1 MLRGI
6 QLHTL
11 VLAALLGATIPTF
24 QSTAAAV
31 GQAIESDGYDAV
43 AQSVV
48 ERAQD
53 EVAQIQVLVAQG
65 TLPKSRL
72 IDAQNHLADARDE
85 VILVQTL
92 YSELRLQDMTTAQ
105 ADAMVAA
112 ANRRVDRQQQ
122 MVQSRRRL
130 LDSGIMAESDF
141 ESFEDELESRKRVL
155 ELAKN
160 RTKLLN
166 ELKQMAEAEQQLER
180 AALSARGNSLT
191 GVMIRYDGSGS
202 FRLAQLPAISREFE
216 RQFHHPLPVSALGET
231 AVHKA
236 MGLDHRNRADISLNP
251 DATEGVWLRQCLE
264 RLRIPYLAF
273 RCAIVGAATA
283 PHIHI
288 GPGST
293 RLTLAQR

>member
-1 MLRGI
+1 MC
-6 QLHTL
+6 
-11 VLAALLGATIPTF
+11 AATAAAGQP
-24 QSTAAAV
+24 STAA
-31 GQAIESDGYDAV
+31 GYDAL
-43 AQSVV
+43 AQSLV

-53 EVAQIQVLVAQG
+53 EVDQINILVGQG

-72 IDAQNHLADARDE
+72 VDAQNHLADAQDE

-92 YSELRLQDMTTAQ
+92 YGELRLQDMTTAQ
-105 ADAMVAA
+105 AESMVAA
-112 ANRRVDRQQQ
+112 ASRRVDRQQKI
-122 MVQSRRRL
+122 VLSRRSL
-130 LDSGIMAESDF
+130 VDSGIMAESDF
-141 ESFEDELESRKRVL
+141 ASFQDELEARKRVL

-166 ELKQMAEAEQQLER
+166 ELRQMAEVEQQLER
-180 AALSARGNSLT
+180 TALQARANSLA

-202 FRLAQLPAISREFE
+202 FRLDQLPLISRQFE
-216 RQFHHPLPVSALGET
+216 NKFHHPLPVSALGET
-231 AVHKA
+231 AVHRA
-236 MGLDHRNRADISLNP
+236 MGLDHRNRADISLSP
-251 DATEGVWLRQCLE
+251 DGTEGVWLRECLE

-293 RLTLAQR
+293 RLALAQR